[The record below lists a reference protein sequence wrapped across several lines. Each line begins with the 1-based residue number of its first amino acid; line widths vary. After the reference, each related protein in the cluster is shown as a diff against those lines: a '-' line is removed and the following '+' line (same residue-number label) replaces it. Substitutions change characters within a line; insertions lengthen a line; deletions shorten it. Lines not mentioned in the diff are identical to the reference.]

1 MNEQMKD
8 ILRVIPTT
16 DVIYVLENHLS
27 TSEAAGI
34 VLDLLER
41 ELWIKDSTVEIVADF
56 WKEK

>member
-34 VLDLLER
+34 MLDLLER
-41 ELWIKDSTVEIVADF
+41 ELWIKDSTVEILASF